1 MALHVASV
9 ASVQRPT
16 GGRDR
21 RPMLDRDLRI
31 ALEGDNLGEIAVGY
45 YTDQVGSVHGDY
57 VAVNVTGH
65 LPAPTPRV
73 RPVDRRGRD
82 FPDLLGRH
90 EVMRAV
96 REAACAGHSVELVAP
111 PGMGKSALLRHL
123 AFRLPAPDDG
133 VVWLSAADR
142 PYDDLLEKLFDAFFQ
157 TQLPVKL
164 HVNDLLPYLSGVKA
178 LLLIDDVGL
187 SRDEVHA
194 LREALPRA
202 VLVLACNERHLWGEG
217 CAIAL
222 GGLRPDEGVALFARQ
237 VGRPLR
243 LDEEIEA
250 SCLSIALRGN
260 PLAISRSTGW
270 PSAERWQRLAALL
283 LAGGQTPATASTGLA
298 GLVPPEEMI
307 IAALA
312 ALDGAPAQ
320 PEHLKAVVRPE
331 CAAPFLRRL
340 TERGLIEQ
348 MPDDSYRLAGGVAT
362 LLAGQDLS
370 FWRDWWIGYYAPW
383 AAFRRQAGLALLRDT
398 DAIRALIRWA
408 ASVGRHRDVIRLT
421 RAIEPALTL
430 NRQWRAWSEI
440 VELARGAAVAAR
452 LPAAEAWALHQ
463 QGTRALLEGRADAAH
478 GALQQALELRQAMG
492 DRLGAELTRYHLA
505 LLTPL
510 PAISNGLG
518 GPVAGASLTSP
529 VKGTLALLGML
540 VLLGAGLLGRWQW
553 GSAAEPLPTAPP
565 VMTMMKIVVAEI
577 ATATPMLLPT
587 STPTPLPTP
596 TPTPLPTATPTPLPT
611 PLPTATALPT
621 LPPPPPTASV
631 NDPPLVQIFRPG
643 SDQRFRVDELISFGA
658 AIVDS
663 EDEPVGST
671 LSWYSSL
678 DGHLSNAAQFSGALS
693 PGQHRIT
700 IRAVDGLGQP
710 GEASINIYVDPL
722 PDAAPKL
729 TIEAP
734 APRDALVANQ
744 VIVLRAVASDQ
755 LDGDISEHVIWRS
768 ERDGVLGRGAELR
781 HSFVA
786 GDHVIVAAVTDA
798 SGQMSEQRVTLVITP
813 SDSPPEVILVQP
825 EVDVL
830 LDAGAAVAVVGAA
843 TDPEDGNLT
852 QQLQWFLNDGPQP
865 VGQGE
870 SFELHLP
877 PGSYYLTAA
886 VTDSAGNEGRATVVF
901 VVPGGPDVV
910 ITLQSVD
917 VVYKLDEQ
925 FSIPVLL
932 VVTNRGDKMADAF
945 EITAEYR
952 VDGFTSSAQL
962 GDDSSHVFTNGPL
975 APGESFR
982 YAGQVLIFA
991 RSELHGR
998 TISLAVVADSCRSD
1012 EGFGATCRVV
1022 ESDEGNNLSPVIDV
1036 ALPAR

>member
-1 MALHVASV
+1 
-9 ASVQRPT
+9 
-16 GGRDR
+16 
-21 RPMLDRDLRI
+21 MLDRDVRI
-31 ALEGDNLGEIAVGY
+31 AVEGDNLGRIAVGHHIN
-45 YTDQVGSVHGDY
+45 QVGSVHGDY
-57 VAVNVTGH
+57 VAVNVTGRP
-65 LPAPTPRV
+65 PAPTPRV

-82 FPDLLGRH
+82 FPDLLGRS
-90 EVMRAV
+90 EVLRAV
-96 REAACAGHSVELVAP
+96 RGAARAGRPVELFAP

-123 AFRLPAPDDG
+123 AFRLPAPGDG
-133 VVWLSAADR
+133 VVWLSAAGR
-142 PYDDLLEKLFDAFFQ
+142 PYEDLLEELFDAFFQ
-157 TQLPVKL
+157 TPTPVKL
-164 HVNDLLPYLSGVKA
+164 HVDDLLHYLSGVKA

-187 SRDEVHA
+187 CREEVQA
-194 LREALPRA
+194 LCAALPQA
-202 VLVLACNERHLWGEG
+202 VLVLAGNERHLWGEG
-217 CAIAL
+217 RVIAL

-243 LDEEIEA
+243 LDEEVEA
-250 SCLSIALRGN
+250 RCLSIALRGN

-270 PSAERWQRLAALL
+270 PPAERWQRLAALL
-283 LAGGQTPATASTGLA
+283 PAGGQMPATASTALA
-298 GLVPPEEMI
+298 GLVAPEEVI

-320 PEHLKAVVRPE
+320 PEHLTAIVRPE

-348 MPDDSYRLAGGVAT
+348 MPDGGYRLAGGVAA

-430 NRQWRAWSEI
+430 DRQWRAWSEI
-440 VELARGAAVAAR
+440 VELARGAAVAAG

-463 QGTRALLEGRADAAH
+463 QGTRALLEGRTDAAR
-478 GALQQALELRQAMG
+478 GALQRALALRQALG

-505 LLTPL
+505 LLPPL
-510 PAISNGLG
+510 PQTLSGSG
-518 GPVAGASLTSP
+518 GPAVGLVAGAGLPSSA
-529 VKGTLALLGML
+529 KGTLALLGMF

-553 GSAAEPLPTAPP
+553 GSAAEPRPTPPP
-565 VMTMMKIVVAEI
+565 VTAVVEVLLAEM
-577 ATATPMLLPT
+577 ATATPMPLLA
-587 STPTPLPTP
+587 
-596 TPTPLPTATPTPLPT
+596 ATPTPLPT
-611 PLPTATALPT
+611 DTPTPLPTDTPTPPPTATPSPT
-621 LPPPPPTASV
+621 LPPPTPSPPPTASV

-643 SDQRFRVDELISFGA
+643 NDQRFRVDELISFGA
-658 AIVDS
+658 AIVDA

-671 LSWYSSL
+671 LAWYSSL
-678 DGHLSNAAQFSGALS
+678 DGHLSTAAQFAGALS

-700 IRAVDGLGQP
+700 VRAVDGLGQP

-722 PDAAPKL
+722 PDSAPTL
-729 TIEAP
+729 TIDAP
-734 APRDALVANQ
+734 APGSALVAGQ
-744 VIVLRAVASDQ
+744 VIVLRAVAGDQ
-755 LDGDISEHVIWRS
+755 LDGDVSEHVIWRS

-786 GDHVIVAAVTDA
+786 GDHVIIAAVTDA
-798 SGQMSEQRVTLVITP
+798 GGQMTEQRVTLVVTP
-813 SDSPPEVILVQP
+813 SDSPPQVTLVQP
-825 EVDVL
+825 KVGMPLE
-830 LDAGAAVAVVGAA
+830 AGVAVAVVGAA

-870 SFELHLP
+870 SFELQLP
-877 PGSYYLTAA
+877 PGSYHLTAR
-886 VTDSAGNEGRATVVF
+886 VTDSAGNEGQAAVDF

-917 VVYKLDEQ
+917 VVQKLGEQ

-932 VVTNRGDKMADAF
+932 VVTNRGDKSADAF
-945 EITAEYR
+945 EITAQYT
-952 VDGFTSSAQL
+952 VDGFTSSAPL
-962 GDDSSHVFTNGPL
+962 GDASDYVFTNGPL

-982 YAGQVLIFA
+982 YAGRVLVSA
-991 RSELHGR
+991 RGELHGR
-998 TISLAVVADSCRSD
+998 TISLLVVADSCRSD
-1012 EGFGATCRVV
+1012 EGFGAMCRVA
-1022 ESDEGNNLSPVIDV
+1022 ESDEGNNRSPVIDV
-1036 ALPAR
+1036 VLPAH